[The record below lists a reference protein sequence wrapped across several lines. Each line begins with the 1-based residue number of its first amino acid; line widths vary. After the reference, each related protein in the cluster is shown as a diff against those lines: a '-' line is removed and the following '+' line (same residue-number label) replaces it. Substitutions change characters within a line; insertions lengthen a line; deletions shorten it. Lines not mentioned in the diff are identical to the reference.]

1 MRLVRSSSH
10 PCDSARE
17 LLSLQ
22 LDRELPEFDRAR
34 LDAHVERCAA
44 CRGFGAEI
52 GAVTTT
58 LREAPLEEVRFRVS
72 IPRRR
77 FVSIRALQAG
87 AAAAA
92 VALVAGISAISGLTA
107 REASGPSVKLGLH
120 ATDQGD
126 ELVPGKVRFRISPQR
141 AGDRIAL

>member
-1 MRLVRSSSH
+1 V
-10 PCDSARE
+10 
-17 LLSLQ
+17 SLQ
-22 LDRELPEFDRAR
+22 LDHELAELDRAR
-34 LDAHVERCAA
+34 LDGHLEHCAA
-44 CRGFGAEI
+44 CRTFAAEV
-52 GAVTTT
+52 GTVTST
-58 LREAPLEEVRFRVS
+58 LRQAALEDVHFRVS

-92 VALVAGISAISGLTA
+92 ITLIAGLSAVSSLTA

-120 ATDQGD
+120 ATDRGD
-126 ELVPGKVRFRISPQR
+126 ELVPGKVRFRINPQR